1 MTTLTLGRAID
12 AEDFLFVAL
21 NDSSYADWRASRN
34 TSEAMAERYVEKAG
48 HETLGG
54 RIKKFFSRKQQN
66 KELKQE
72 NCQIKEKI
80 QQEYY
85 VKYTHNMFF
94 CDPQN

>member
-34 TSEAMAERYVEKAG
+34 TSEAMAEMYVEKTG

-54 RIKKFFSRKQQN
+54 RIKKFFSRK
-66 KELKQE
+66 KLK
-72 NCQIKEKI
+72 NTRI
-80 QQEYY
+80 
-85 VKYTHNMFF
+85 MR
-94 CDPQN
+94 